1 MTPVKSVVIGCGAIA
16 REHLTALK
24 EIGDAE
30 VVGVCDISPAK
41 AEAAAERFAIK
52 KWSTD
57 YQRLLEETGP
67 NLVHVTTPPS
77 THFAIAKTCLAGG
90 LNVLCEKPITVVYQD
105 FIKLKLLAAQTG
117 CMLLENHNIRFHS
130 SIERI
135 RSLINSGGFGEVLE
149 VQIIVHVNMFGSGSP
164 YVDENVPH
172 FGLALRG
179 GVIGDFL
186 THIACLTHL
195 FVGPPV
201 ALRTIWAKRTGKSPL
216 PADEFRGLVKGELV
230 TAYVDFSGNAQPSGF
245 WVRVVGTKMQA
256 ETNLY
261 EPPKITFRRF
271 RSGQVAVASLIDG
284 LAEGRDVI
292 NGTIAAFWRKLAGT
306 NRYDG
311 LPQFLSRVYQA
322 LVRQEA
328 QPIPLDE
335 IDVIARLVDSFTK
348 PELKL

>member
-1 MTPVKSVVIGCGAIA
+1 MKPVKSVVIGCGAIA

-30 VVGVCDISPAK
+30 VVGVCDISEAK

-57 YQRLLEETGP
+57 YQGLLQETRP
-67 NLVHVTTPPS
+67 NLVHVTTPPA
-77 THFAIAKTCLAGG
+77 THFPIAKTCLASG
-90 LNVLCEKPITVVYQD
+90 LNVLCEKPITAEYQD
-105 FIKLKLLAAQTG
+105 FIKLKSLAAENS
-117 CMLLENHNIRFHS
+117 CMLIENHNIRFHS

-135 RSLINSGGFGEVLE
+135 QSLINSGSFGAVLE
-149 VQIIVHVNMFGSGSP
+149 VQIMVHVNLFGSGSP

-201 ALRTIWAKRTGKSPL
+201 DLRTIWAKRGGKSPL
-216 PADEFRGLVKGELV
+216 PTDEFRGLVKGELA
-230 TAYVDFSGNAQPSGF
+230 TAYVNFSGNAQPSGF

-261 EPPKITFRRF
+261 EPPRIAFRRF
-271 RSGQVAVASLIDG
+271 RSQQVAVASLIDG

-292 NGTIAAFWRKLAGT
+292 KGTTAAFWRKLAGT

-335 IDVIARLVDSFTK
+335 IDAIAHLVDCFTK
-348 PELKL
+348 PELEL